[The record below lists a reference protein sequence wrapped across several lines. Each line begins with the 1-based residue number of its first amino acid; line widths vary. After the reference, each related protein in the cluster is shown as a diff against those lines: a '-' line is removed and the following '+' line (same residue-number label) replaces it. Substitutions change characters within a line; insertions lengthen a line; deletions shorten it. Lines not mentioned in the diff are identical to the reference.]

1 MDDLSQDL
9 KRGGS
14 TSRST
19 SRGEMSLK
27 ANLNRQVSLMN
38 QSGAQ
43 TNRGLRDMALDTE
56 EKYRDFIMST
66 KG

>member
-1 MDDLSQDL
+1 
-9 KRGGS
+9 
-14 TSRST
+14 
-19 SRGEMSLK
+19 
-27 ANLNRQVSLMN
+27 MN